1 MIEIYLL
8 EQLNTFVSCGTL
20 SEAAEKLHMTQPTLS
35 RSMRKLEDYFG
46 FPLFNRDKKRLSL
59 NESGK
64 LMAEYARK
72 ILDEELEMKKH
83 VRNFHKSLQTLHIG
97 SIAPGPLMV
106 ILPQGAAFYPDITIT
121 STVDTEEAILRG
133 LLSDEYGIAILTHP
147 LEDEHF
153 ISKKYIS
160 EHLNLSVSAI
170 HPAASKN
177 SVSFAEMNGQNFLM
191 FSQVGIVSGCRCRG
205 NGPLIPGSERWTPGR
220 SGRWSGRFRPAP
232 SLRLRERQRKR
243 RGAPLS
249 YRERSFR
256 LGVPGQQ
263 PGHLSLSQDLQR
275 QEQQRGPSGR
285 SLPAS

>member
-72 ILDEELEMKKH
+72 ILDEELEMEKH

-106 ILPQGAAFYPDITIT
+106 ILPQGAAFYPDIAELTKFSELPSFSTNISLAHSANERISFVNIPFSDASATIT
-121 STVDTEEAILRG
+121 YYLIYKQKNETRWRKILDSQSFCVPDTL
-133 LLSDEYGIAILTHP
+133 
-147 LEDEHF
+147 
-153 ISKKYIS
+153 
-160 EHLNLSVSAI
+160 
-170 HPAASKN
+170 
-177 SVSFAEMNGQNFLM
+177 
-191 FSQVGIVSGCRCRG
+191 
-205 NGPLIPGSERWTPGR
+205 
-220 SGRWSGRFRPAP
+220 
-232 SLRLRERQRKR
+232 
-243 RGAPLS
+243 
-249 YRERSFR
+249 
-256 LGVPGQQ
+256 
-263 PGHLSLSQDLQR
+263 
-275 QEQQRGPSGR
+275 
-285 SLPAS
+285 

>member
-72 ILDEELEMKKH
+72 ILDEELEMEKH

-106 ILPQGAAFYPDITIT
+106 ILPQGA
-121 STVDTEEAILRG
+121 L
-133 LLSDEYGIAILTHP
+133 
-147 LEDEHF
+147 HF
-153 ISKKYIS
+153 TQI
-160 EHLNLSVSAI
+160 
-170 HPAASKN
+170 
-177 SVSFAEMNGQNFLM
+177 
-191 FSQVGIVSGCRCRG
+191 
-205 NGPLIPGSERWTPGR
+205 
-220 SGRWSGRFRPAP
+220 
-232 SLRLRERQRKR
+232 
-243 RGAPLS
+243 
-249 YRERSFR
+249 
-256 LGVPGQQ
+256 
-263 PGHLSLSQDLQR
+263 
-275 QEQQRGPSGR
+275 
-285 SLPAS
+285 

>member
-72 ILDEELEMKKH
+72 ILDEELEMEKH

-147 LEDEHF
+147 IEDEHF

-191 FSQVGIVSGCRCRG
+191 FSQVGIWEDLVKTQMPDSSFYKQESFKALAELTKFSELPSFSTNISLAHSANERISFV
-205 NGPLIPGSERWTPGR
+205 NIPFSDASATITYYLIYKQKNETRW
-220 SGRWSGRFRPAP
+220 
-232 SLRLRERQRKR
+232 RKI
-243 RGAPLS
+243 LDS
-249 YRERSFR
+249 QSFC
-256 LGVPGQQ
+256 VPDT
-263 PGHLSLSQDLQR
+263 L
-275 QEQQRGPSGR
+275 
-285 SLPAS
+285 